1 MGTSQRDS
9 QLDVEVAIRLFGFR
23 WVEWN
28 ERALG
33 GGPLYSPGRF
43 LVPPDYPTSHLLEDA
58 PEAVPLH
65 EHATA
70 KVPEYSQDET
80 CAYQA
85 AERAGLFSVARATLH
100 REDDGSWVVEVGGL
114 RLSSPQLPE
123 VICRASLEWAN
134 AASVEER

>member
-1 MGTSQRDS
+1 MIRSHEEAK
-9 QLDVEVAIRLFGFR
+9 LDVEVAIRIFGFR

-33 GGPLYSPGRF
+33 EGPLYTPGRF

-58 PEAVPLH
+58 PDTVPLH

-85 AERAGLFSVARATLH
+85 ADRAGLFSAGRATLYH
-100 REDDGSWVVEVGGL
+100 EDNGNWVVEVRGL
-114 RLSSPQLPE
+114 KLSSPQLPE
-123 VICRASLEWAN
+123 VICRASLEWAG
-134 AASVEER
+134 ATSVEER